1 LKWIIIIQI
10 LIIKLFFYILL
21 LVIKMSESE
30 PDYKSR
36 LNPLNKL
43 TIVSGAKSQI
53 KDAQGN
59 TKRKYSRT
67 NIRIKNSKSEK
78 LADTFGTPLSTDK
91 IKSGDFSDNMKWNVY
106 KTDIEPQLMNRMVE
120 NDDESMQRVVEA
132 ALVDDNIHKAEIK
145 NVDQATLDRQ
155 RANRMYKAHVQAK
168 QIGYLSEKNNEIER
182 RTEEALKQQL
192 ETQILALNTADPLYE
207 QKVERI
213 KRRFNNRID
222 LARKHFSQQ
231 VVQDVVDLVKNKN
244 IAEFQA
250 KKAQRTA
257 ERDAEKAAKKADKDA
272 KKSERDAEKAKI
284 KAEKAAKQQAQVD
297 AKAAKLQAKTEAN
310 AKYTDKLIA
319 RGDAKR
325 AQRAEAKA
333 KYDARVAKREAKQQA
348 EEAKKQ
354 AQPAAAVLLQNALRN
369 SKARKEL
376 ASRKQTAEKYNEFL
390 GEREEQKKN
399 LKAKSANLTARYGE
413 ALFPRAKV
421 GRPPGSKNT
430 KRTGQSSVLRGMVA
444 KGKKPVAGTPAAAP

>member
-1 LKWIIIIQI
+1 
-10 LIIKLFFYILL
+10 
-21 LVIKMSESE
+21 MSESE

-36 LNPLNKL
+36 FNPLNKL

-120 NDDESMQRVVEA
+120 NDDESIQRIVEA
-132 ALVDDNIHKAEIK
+132 ALNDDNINQAEIVS
-145 NVDQATLDRQ
+145 VDQATLDRQ
-155 RANRMYKAHVQAK
+155 RERSMREANRKANKIQFNAERNDETERLTDEFFQKELEAQISGLDPNNPRYEK
-168 QIGYLSEKNNEIER
+168 QVES
-182 RTEEALKQQL
+182 LK
-192 ETQILALNTADPLYE
+192 
-207 QKVERI
+207 RI
-213 KRRFNNRID
+213 MKNRIQRQ
-222 LARKHFSQQ
+222 RKTVYQNIYQQ
-231 VVQDVVDLVKNKN
+231 ITDTMKNKN
-244 IAEFQA
+244 ITEAQSKKALRTAET
-250 KKAQRTA
+250 AQRTA
-257 ERDAEKAAKKADKDA
+257 ERLAEKAATKA
-272 KKSERDAEKAKI
+272 ERTAEKQRI
-284 KAEKAAKQQAQVD
+284 YDEKQAKQQAQVD
-297 AKAAKLQAKTEAN
+297 AKAAKIAKRKEQAKAKQNNQMAAQTE
-310 AKYTDKLIA
+310 KQ
-319 RGDAKR
+319 AKR
-325 AQRAEAKA
+325 ADAKA

-348 EEAKKQ
+348 EEARKQ

-369 SKARKEL
+369 SRARKEL

-444 KGKKPVAGTPAAAP
+444 KGKKPVAGTPASSP